1 MSESFDITLEEQ
13 YGIIKGTGK
22 TVFIKTGRG
31 GSTYGYD
38 NKYLKLAN
46 MIRKKH
52 RFTVIVSANPE
63 KSNTELSH
71 EMNYLKNTI
80 PSINEVVY
88 IGFSAGASS
97 GAQQAHLIPEIKA
110 MLLIN
115 GPLTINYIKQKK
127 GIEAFS
133 GTVHMLYGDK
143 DPSFRYC
150 GLLEFVESETFS
162 YSICKGADHY
172 FRGMDDVLHEKIEAF
187 LSSVV

>member
-46 MIRKKH
+46 MISKNH
-52 RFTVIVSANPE
+52 GFTVIVSANPVE
-63 KSNTELSH
+63 SNTDISR

-97 GAQQAHLIPEIKA
+97 GAQQAHTIPEIKA

-127 GIEAFS
+127 GIEAFL
-133 GTVHMLYGDK
+133 GPVHMIYGEK
-143 DPSFRYC
+143 DPSFKYI
-150 GLLEFVESETFS
+150 GLLEFVKSDTFS
-162 YSICKGADHY
+162 YHICESADHY
-172 FRGMDDVLHEKIEAF
+172 FRGMEKVLHEKIEFF
-187 LSSVV
+187 LNSAV